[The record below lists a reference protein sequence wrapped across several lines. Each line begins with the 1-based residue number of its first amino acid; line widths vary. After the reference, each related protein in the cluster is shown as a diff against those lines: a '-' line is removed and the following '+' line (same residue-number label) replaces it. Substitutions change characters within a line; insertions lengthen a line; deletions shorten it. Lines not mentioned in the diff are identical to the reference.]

1 MTQDG
6 NDERAPVAD
15 SSGADAD
22 RSARVARLEQAL
34 AAEARTSASLR
45 AELDALARKVE
56 SMAQSFEQRLAEAR
70 ARDLRAAERLADQ
83 QTRLEAL
90 GNGREETMRAL
101 ADARAQ
107 LRVVKAERDQLR
119 EQLDRVEGMQ
129 TATLTLPDDMS
140 SEEPGI
146 HLALPSLEELMASLG
161 TFDDG
166 SSGGSDDGSR
176 GGDRGHLLKH
186 VEAPPEESQEMIAPE
201 LVFPEEY
208 GAAKPGGSSTERPSA
223 LRVLVLL
230 DAEQPIKYPLYKS
243 VMTIGRSELAD
254 IHINSDFVSRVHARV
269 ISTDEAVTVEDVSS
283 KNGIRINSE
292 QTALGKLRHGDVLG
306 VGRLRFTFID
316 TASVDPD

>member
-6 NDERAPVAD
+6 NDERGP
-15 SSGADAD
+15 SPDAD
-22 RSARVARLEQAL
+22 RSARVAQLEQAL
-34 AAEARTSASLR
+34 AAESRNSASLR

-56 SMAQSFEQRLAEAR
+56 SMAQSFEQRLAECR
-70 ARDLRAAERLADQ
+70 AREQRAVERLADQ
-83 QTRLEAL
+83 QARLEAL

-101 ADARAQ
+101 ADARAE
-107 LRVVKAERDQLR
+107 LRVMKSERDRLR

-129 TATLTLPDDMS
+129 TATLTLPDDMDGDD
-140 SEEPGI
+140 PLI
-146 HLALPSLEELMASLG
+146 HPALPSLEELMASLG
-161 TFDDG
+161 TFDEG
-166 SSGGSDDGSR
+166 SGS
-176 GGDRGHLLKH
+176 GDRGHLLRH

-208 GAAKPGGSSTERPSA
+208 GVKPGASSAERPAGSR
-223 LRVLVLL
+223 LLVLL

-243 VMTIGRSELAD
+243 VMTIGRSEHAD
-254 IHINSDFVSRVHARV
+254 IQIDSDFVSRVHARV
-269 ISTDEAVTVEDVSS
+269 ICTDADVTVEDVSS

-316 TASVDPD
+316 TASASLD